1 MSTLKLGCSCGQ
13 IQGLANN
20 VSPKKGNHLVCY
32 CDDCQ
37 TFAHQLNQ
45 ASSTLN
51 NYGGTE
57 IYQLPPSH
65 IRIRAGADQLAC
77 LRLTAKGL
85 HRWYAGCCN
94 TPIGNTVSARIP
106 FVGLIHTFIQEDK
119 LNEKIGPVLG
129 SVHKKFAVKPIPDA
143 CLGPA
148 SQAQLVCR
156 VMGKLLIW
164 KLTRQSQ
171 PNPFFDPQG
180 ISVSQSTIVAKEH
193 EPKEP
198 QQ

>member
-1 MSTLKLGCSCGQ
+1 MSTLKLGCTCGQ

-37 TFAHQLNQ
+37 AFAHQLNQ

-57 IYQLPPSH
+57 IYQLPPSQIS
-65 IRIRAGADQLAC
+65 IRTSADQLAC
-77 LRLTAKGL
+77 LRLTTKGL
-85 HRWYAGCCN
+85 FRWYAGCCN

-106 FVGLIHTFIQEDK
+106 LIGLIHTFIQEDQ
-119 LNEKIGPVLG
+119 LDEKIGPVLG
-129 SVHKKFAVKPIPDA
+129 SVHKKFAVKPIPDTL
-143 CLGPA
+143 LGPA
-148 SQAQLVCR
+148 SQAQLVRR

-164 KLTRQSQ
+164 KLTRQSR

-180 ISVSQSTIVAKEH
+180 IPASPPTIVAKDH
-193 EPKEP
+193 
-198 QQ
+198 